1 MHFFNK
7 AFVTNKYLQDQF
19 TARCPGCQNDNAV
32 VDQSLMDIQIT
43 NNALQNEKKI
53 IRKFCCPLS

>member
-1 MHFFNK
+1 VHFFNK

-43 NNALQNEKKI
+43 NNALQNEKK
-53 IRKFCCPLS
+53 